1 MRWTGLLLLVGLVL
15 VPARPAAAHGAGGI
29 EATNYEGS
37 VGALSPGLDGVR
49 LKVAAP
55 GDRLELRNDGPEV
68 VVLGDA
74 GEPYLRVGPDGA
86 FENRASPAATRNR
99 AGQHEPAGSAGAV
112 GAGSAPPEWRRVAD
126 GPVVRWHDHRLHR
139 LGADPPEVAAEPGLR
154 QVVDPAPA
162 AGGAPGA
169 ASRVTLQ
176 RGPTTST
183 ADVRLTWVPGPSPA
197 PWFGLVAVSFLGV
210 AALGLLR
217 RWRAPIAV
225 AIAVLL
231 AVDLIHAVAAAFATA
246 GGLTSH
252 LAGVVTGDFYAVA
265 GWVLAVAALR
275 LLIRGRVDGLYA
287 AVFAGLSIGLFGG
300 VLDLSVL
307 SRSTTLFTL
316 PIEVARLC
324 IALAAGGGA
333 GLVVACTLVI
343 RRTPE
348 ARIVLGDQSDADA
361 ETDAAPQPVG

>member
-1 MRWTGLLLLVGLVL
+1 MRRAGLLLLVGLVL

-37 VGALSPGLDGVR
+37 VGALTPGLDGVR
-49 LKVAAP
+49 LRVAAP

-68 VVLGDA
+68 VVLGEA

-86 FENRASPAATRNR
+86 FENRASPAAARNR
-99 AGQHEPAGSAGAV
+99 SRLHEPAASDGA
-112 GAGSAPPEWRRVAD
+112 AEAANAPPDWRKVGDGRVV
-126 GPVVRWHDHRLHR
+126 GWHDHRLHR
-139 LGADPPEVAAEPGLR
+139 LGAHPPEVAAEPGLR
-154 QVVDPAPA
+154 QVIDPAPA
-162 AGGAPGA
+162 AGGAPGP

-176 RGPTTST
+176 RGATTAT
-183 ADVRLTWVPGPSPA
+183 AAVRLTWVPGPSPA
-197 PWFGLVAVSFLGV
+197 PWFGLAAVSFLGV
-210 AALGLLR
+210 AALGLLH
-217 RWRAPIAV
+217 RWRAPIAA

-231 AVDLIHAVAAAFATA
+231 AVDLLHAFAAAFATA

-252 LAGVVTGDFYAVA
+252 LARVVIGDFYAVA

-287 AVFAGLSIGLFGG
+287 GVFAGLSIALFGG
-300 VLDLSVL
+300 LLDLSVL
-307 SRSTTLFTL
+307 SHSITLFTL
-316 PIEVARLC
+316 PIEVARLW
-324 IALAAGGGA
+324 IALALGGGA
-333 GLVVACTLVI
+333 GLVVACSLVI

-361 ETDAAPQPVG
+361 DAAPQPVG